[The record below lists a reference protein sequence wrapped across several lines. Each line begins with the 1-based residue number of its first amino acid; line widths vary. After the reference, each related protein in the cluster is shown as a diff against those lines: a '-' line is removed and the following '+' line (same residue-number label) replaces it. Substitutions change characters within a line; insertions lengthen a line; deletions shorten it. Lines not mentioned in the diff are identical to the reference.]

1 ASCFKSD
8 PLRLHTTQP
17 IRPLLVRHADAS
29 NLAHI
34 SHTHGCNVVGE
45 DARPRGAKLV
55 EDKSRISSPS
65 SASLNLSD
73 LDDDPPAIGRS
84 RLATACTDNS
94 HSRSAISPRLG
105 SPDYFQTPNFTAV
118 TAGSR
123 SKSHI
128 PEPTTDLTKYRLNYP
143 SLLATVRRLV
153 SGKAAPNATQTLGP
167 FAEEILRQ
175 RVDTSP
181 PNTWPMFDVVD
192 NGITQIRRQWKCR
205 YYALLDAVDL
215 LYKDY
220 QLLYRVSENQRRVL
234 TSSMVDRLLA
244 SHISKNNLEAVV
256 F

>member
-1 ASCFKSD
+1 M
-8 PLRLHTTQP
+8 
-17 IRPLLVRHADAS
+17 LVRHADAS